1 MYETL
6 RATLYH
12 PFCFYGNLE
21 RFLFELYDTLITHQD
36 NKGLY
41 IHFNHGVEPANAA
54 KYVLLLTFDYQNL
67 PLLESKLLTKHNF
80 RSANI
85 WHFLN
90 DLTDWRSHRKVTT
103 PSLIQQHPPC

>member
-12 PFCFYGNLE
+12 PFCFYGNLG
-21 RFLFELYDTLITHQD
+21 RFLFELYDTLVTHQD
-36 NKGLY
+36 NEGLY
-41 IHFNHGVEPANAA
+41 IHF

-85 WHFLN
+85 WHF
-90 DLTDWRSHRKVTT
+90 
-103 PSLIQQHPPC
+103 